1 MWIQGWGSLRQK
13 SRTSSS
19 MQPIFAWW
27 MPMPLLR
34 IASRFEFECSALTF
48 LTPANSQKS
57 TSAERAESGAW
68 IVHGQLALHGQ
79 TRSIVTTITEDQ
91 GHYRGAMTLR
101 QTDYGITPISVAGGA
116 VKVKDELKIDFDIV
130 MKGNATP

>member
-1 MWIQGWGSLRQK
+1 MLSPDVLD
-13 SRTSSS
+13 
-19 MQPIFAWW
+19 
-27 MPMPLLR
+27 
-34 IASRFEFECSALTF
+34 ASKFPEIRFE
-48 LTPANSQKS
+48 S